1 MIREIAA
8 ALGGVLSGIAAFL
21 AVLLLFYSG
30 VANTPNTMSTG
41 FRTLQPIAGPTNA
54 SASLRFYSGASGFYS
69 GILPGLL
76 VTLIALG
83 TGFIVA
89 YVGVGRLRGE
99 ETS

>member
-8 ALGGVLSGIAAFL
+8 ALGGVFSGLAAFL
-21 AVLLLFYSG
+21 VVLFYQG

-76 VTLIALG
+76 LMLIALG
-83 TGFIVA
+83 TGILVA
-89 YVGVGRLRGE
+89 YVGVGRLKGDER
-99 ETS
+99 S